1 MIIVKIWGGIGNQL
15 FQYVFGQYLRFRYDQ
30 EVWYDDN
37 SYQTT
42 DKLRKRE
49 LDALDAD
56 IHYDNSCKFSKYRG
70 VKNRLL
76 RYTFQLLPKN
86 HYICE
91 GDKLPETFKK
101 EHVYFFQGYWQA
113 IEYYNWLK
121 NHISGFEIKSKVIPT
136 ELLPL
141 FNEIKAENNSLSVHV
156 RRGDYFIPKNIKTY
170 GVCDAAYFK
179 KSLAELKSTHQ
190 NLKTYIFTDDLDWV
204 KSNLHLDE
212 SVTLIP
218 NYPISQFV
226 YIELMSL
233 CKHHIISNSSFSWW
247 GAVLNEQPNAIV
259 VAPSKWTLTSEKTI
273 ALNKWKKI

>member
-1 MIIVKIWGGIGNQL
+1 MKI
-15 FQYVFGQYLRFRYDQ
+15 
-30 EVWYDDN
+30 
-37 SYQTT
+37 
-42 DKLRKRE
+42 
-49 LDALDAD
+49 
-56 IHYDNSCKFSKYRG
+56 
-70 VKNRLL
+70 
-76 RYTFQLLPKN
+76 
-86 HYICE
+86 
-91 GDKLPETFKK
+91 
-101 EHVYFFQGYWQA
+101 
-113 IEYYNWLK
+113 
-121 NHISGFEIKSKVIPT
+121 HISGFEIKSKVIPT

-156 RRGDYFIPKNIKTY
+156 RRGDYFIPKNIKTF

-179 KSLAELKSTHQ
+179 KALAELKSTHQ

-218 NYPISQFV
+218 NYPISQFA

-247 GAVLNEQPNAIV
+247 GAVLNEKPGAIV
-259 VAPSKWTLTSEKTI
+259 IAPNKWLLTCEETI

>member
-56 IHYDNSCKFSKYRG
+56 IQYNNSCTFSKYRG
-70 VKNRLL
+70 VKNRVL
-76 RYTFQLLPKN
+76 RYTFQLLPMN
-86 HYICE
+86 HYISE

-101 EHVYFFQGYWQA
+101 GHVYFFQGYWQD
-113 IEYYNWLK
+113 IEYYHWLK
-121 NHISGFEIKSKVIPT
+121 KNVSGFCIKSKEIPS
-136 ELLPL
+136 ELLSL
-141 FNEIKAENNSLSVHV
+141 FQEIEAGNNTLSVHV
-156 RRGDYFIPKNIKTY
+156 RRGDYFLPKNINTY
-170 GVCDAAYFK
+170 GVCDVSYFESALANVK
-179 KSLAELKSTHQ
+179 KELPNS
-190 NLKTYIFTDDLDWV
+190 KTYVFTDDPDWV
-204 KSNLHLDE
+204 KNNLPLDE
-212 SVTLIP
+212 SVILIP
-218 NYPISQFV
+218 NYPVSQFA

-233 CKHHIISNSSFSWW
+233 CKNHIVSNSSFSWW

-273 ALNKWKKI
+273 ALRKWKKI